1 MRRLAN
7 DFAGAASAS
16 FGVCKPKTGLADERA
31 STMHEGLK
39 HGLSQSRVTERS
51 FKGDSK
57 TRTFPM
63 WLSTYVENAC
73 RTANGTA
80 QPAWSFRTFRKP
92 LGPWSS
98 SRRRA
103 SRFLAGTSAR
113 CLSIT
118 VAASSAAR
126 AARVGLRAVWRGPE
140 LDKASSIRARMAWGR
155 VRPRPS
161 PVIQESSDA
170 KSSGCIRTPISV
182 PLPVGGGPLR
192 FFVITI

>member
-1 MRRLAN
+1 VPAIRV
-7 DFAGAASAS
+7 AAMDPD
-16 FGVCKPKTGLADERA
+16 VL
-31 STMHEGLK
+31 
-39 HGLSQSRVTERS
+39 VTEVALVRERYRLVMEYEVL
-51 FKGDSK
+51 K
-57 TRTFPM
+57 TRTFHDVV
-63 WLSTYVENAC
+63 STYVENAC

-80 QPAWSFRTFRKP
+80 QPAWSFRSFRKP

-103 SRFLAGTSAR
+103 WRFSAGASAR

-118 VAASSAAR
+118 LAASSAAR
-126 AARVGLRAVWRGPE
+126 AARVGLRTVGRGAE
-140 LDKASSIRARMAWGR
+140 LDKAISTRARMAWGR

-161 PVIQESSDA
+161 LVIQESSDA

-192 FFVITI
+192 FFVITV